1 MWPWLNFDLTHM
13 NKISNLNIKLISI
26 IIFISLIFATHN
38 LIIPK
43 NIFYLFL
50 KLIFFI
56 PSVALI
62 VNIANIIPKHLL
74 FLFSKI
80 FGAVALTT
88 LIIISYLS
96 SKRKPD
102 NFGDLFDKW
111 DSFLGIPFPKF
122 LINWP
127 KWLDTP
133 FMHWINKG
141 WKSFIADY
149 GLIFDAIGYGLLRGY
164 TELKGIIVQTPW
176 PIVIIGVI
184 AITYFTSGK
193 KVGTTVFVGFCT
205 FFIGFLNP
213 RFWDKAI
220 ETTTMV
226 VIGIALCVV
235 IGIPIGIAMA
245 RSEKVRNAILPILD
259 TMQVI
264 PAFCY
269 LIPGI
274 ILFGLG
280 AIPAIISIFIYACPP
295 LIRLTDLGIRLVDE
309 EVIEASRSFGA
320 SKKQMLLGVQLPLA
334 LPNIMQG
341 INQCTMMALA
351 MVVIASMIGTRGLG
365 DEVLLGLQQLNVG
378 AALEAGLAIVLLA
391 IVLDRMTQAYGDKIQ
406 ERTQPGKKKI

>member
-1 MWPWLNFDLTHM
+1 M
-13 NKISNLNIKLISI
+13 NKISNLNLKIISA
-26 IIFISLIFATHN
+26 IIFVGLIVATYN

-50 KLIFFI
+50 KLVFFI
-56 PSVALI
+56 PSVSLAVNI
-62 VNIANIIPKHLL
+62 VNAIPKNLL
-74 FLFSKI
+74 SLLSKI
-80 FGAVALTT
+80 LGAVS
-88 LIIISYLS
+88 LIILIIVSYLS

-102 NFGDLFDKW
+102 NFGELFEKW
-111 DSFLGIPFPKF
+111 DSFLGIPLPKF
-122 LINWP
+122 LVDWP

-149 GLIFDAIGYGLLRGY
+149 GLIFDAIGYALLRGY
-164 TELKGIIVQTPW
+164 TELKGVIVQTPW
-176 PIVIIGVI
+176 PIVIMGVI

-193 KVGTTVFVGFCT
+193 KIGTTVFVGFCT

-226 VIGIALCVV
+226 VIGIAICIIV
-235 IGIPIGIAMA
+235 GIPIGIAMA

-295 LIRLTDLGIRLVDE
+295 LIRLTDLGIRLVDK
-309 EVIEASRSFGA
+309 EVIEAARSFGA

-406 ERTQPGKKKI
+406 ERTQPGKKKH

>member
-1 MWPWLNFDLTHM
+1 M
-13 NKISNLNIKLISI
+13 NKIYNLNLKIISA
-26 IIFISLIFATHN
+26 IIFVGLIVATYN

-50 KLIFFI
+50 KLVFFI
-56 PSVALI
+56 PSVSLAVNI
-62 VNIANIIPKHLL
+62 VNAIPKNLL
-74 FLFSKI
+74 SLLSKI
-80 FGAVALTT
+80 FGVVSLIT
-88 LIIISYLS
+88 LIIVSYLS

-102 NFGDLFDKW
+102 NFGELFEKW
-111 DSFLGIPFPKF
+111 DSFLGIPLPKF
-122 LINWP
+122 LIDWP

-141 WKSFIADY
+141 WKDFITDY

-164 TELKGIIVQTPW
+164 TELKNIIVQTPW
-176 PIVIIGVI
+176 PIVIMGVI
-184 AITYFTSGK
+184 AITYFTSGRK
-193 KVGTTVFVGFCT
+193 IGTTVFVGFCT

-226 VIGIALCVV
+226 VIGIAICVIV
-235 IGIPIGIAMA
+235 GIPIGIAMA

-309 EVIEASRSFGA
+309 EVIEASKSFGA

-406 ERTQPGKKKI
+406 ERTQPGKKKN

>member
-1 MWPWLNFDLTHM
+1 M
-13 NKISNLNIKLISI
+13 NKISNLNIKLISF
-26 IIFISLIFATHN
+26 IIFVSLIIATYY

-50 KLIFFI
+50 KLFFFV
-56 PSVALI
+56 PSIALI
-62 VNIANIIPKHLL
+62 VNIANIIPKKLLHLL
-74 FLFSKI
+74 SKI
-80 FGAVALTT
+80 FGAIVLTT

-102 NFGDLFDKW
+102 NFGELFEKW
-111 DSFLGIPFPKF
+111 DTFLGIPLPKF
-122 LINWP
+122 LIDWP

-141 WKSFIADY
+141 WKGFIADY
-149 GLIFDAIGYGLLRGY
+149 GLIFDTIGYALLRGY

-193 KVGTTVFVGFCT
+193 KIGTTVFVGFCT

-226 VIGIALCVV
+226 VIGIVLCVV

-406 ERTQPGKKKI
+406 ERTQPGKKKN

>member
-1 MWPWLNFDLTHM
+1 M
-13 NKISNLNIKLISI
+13 NKISNLNIKLISFM
-26 IIFISLIFATHN
+26 IFVALIVATHN

-43 NIFYLFL
+43 NIFYLFF
-50 KLIFFI
+50 KLVFLV
-56 PSVALI
+56 PSIALI
-62 VNIANIIPKHLL
+62 INIANIIPKNLLHLI
-74 FLFSKI
+74 SKI
-80 FGAVALTT
+80 CGAIALTT
-88 LIIISYLS
+88 LIIVSYFS

-102 NFGDLFDKW
+102 NFGELFEKW
-111 DSFLGIPFPKF
+111 DSFLGIPLPKF
-122 LINWP
+122 LIDWP

-141 WKSFIADY
+141 WKGFIADY

-176 PIVIIGVI
+176 PIVIVGVI

-193 KVGTTVFVGFCT
+193 KIGTTVFVGFCT

-406 ERTQPGKKKI
+406 ERTQPGKKKS

>member
-1 MWPWLNFDLTHM
+1 M
-13 NKISNLNIKLISI
+13 NNISYPILKISSV
-26 IIFISLIFATHN
+26 IIFVLLIISTYYL
-38 LIIPK
+38 LIPK
-43 NIFYLFL
+43 NIFFLFL
-50 KLIFFI
+50 KLFFLI
-56 PSVALI
+56 PTISLI
-62 VNIANIIPKHLL
+62 VNLVNLVPKNLFYLL
-74 FLFSKI
+74 SKI
-80 FGAVALTT
+80 FAFLGMVVL
-88 LIIISYLS
+88 LVVSYNS

-102 NFGDLFDKW
+102 DVSELYTDFTW
-111 DSFLGIPFPKF
+111 

-133 FMHWINKG
+133 FMHWINSG
-141 WKSFIADY
+141 WRGFIADY
-149 GLIFDAIGYGLLRGY
+149 GVIFDAIGYGLLRGY
-164 TELKGIIVQTPW
+164 TELKNVIVQAPW
-176 PIVIIGVI
+176 PVVIIGVI
-184 AITYFTSGK
+184 AITYFTSGR
-193 KVGTTVFVGFCT
+193 KVGTTAFVGFCT

-226 VIGIALCVV
+226 VIGIAICIV

-295 LIRLTDLGIRLVDE
+295 LIRLTDLGIRLVDK
-309 EVIEASRSFGA
+309 EVIEAARSFGA

-391 IVLDRMTQAYGDKIQ
+391 IVLDRMTQAYGEKIQ
-406 ERTQPGKKKI
+406 ERTQPAKKKK

>member
-1 MWPWLNFDLTHM
+1 MK
-13 NKISNLNIKLISI
+13 KIS
-26 IIFISLIFATHN
+26 
-38 LIIPK
+38 K
-43 NIFYLFL
+43 NIIYLFYLVLFG
-50 KLIFFI
+50 I
-56 PSVALI
+56 LI
-62 VNIANIIPKHLL
+62 V
-74 FLFSKI
+74 
-80 FGAVALTT
+80 V
-88 LIIISYLS
+88 SYNS

-102 NFGDLFDKW
+102 SVSELYTDFSW
-111 DSFLGIPFPKF
+111 

-133 FMHWINKG
+133 FMHWINTG
-141 WKSFIADY
+141 WRGFIADY

-164 TELKGIIVQTPW
+164 TELKNVIVQAPW
-176 PIVIIGVI
+176 PIVILGVI
-184 AITYFTSGK
+184 GITYVISGRK
-193 KVGTTVFVGFCT
+193 LGTTIFVGFCT

-226 VIGIALCVV
+226 VIGITYIISGRKLGTTIFVGFCTFFIGFLNPRFWDKAIETTTMVVIGILICVV
-235 IGIPIGIAMA
+235 IGIPIGIAMS
-245 RSEKVRNAILPILD
+245 RSERVRNIILPILD

-295 LIRLTDLGIRLVDE
+295 LIRLTDLGIRLVDKE
-309 EVIEASRSFGA
+309 IIEAAESFGA
-320 SKKQMLLGVQLPLA
+320 SKKQKLWGVQIPLA

-391 IVLDRMTQAYGDKIQ
+391 IVLDRMTQAYGEKIQ
-406 ERTQPGKKKI
+406 ERTQPQKKKN

>member
-1 MWPWLNFDLTHM
+1 M
-13 NKISNLNIKLISI
+13 NKIANVNIKVASI
-26 IIFISLIFATHN
+26 LIFIGLIVATHN

-50 KLIFFI
+50 KLIFLI

-62 VNIANIIPKHLL
+62 VNIANIIPKHTLL
-74 FLFSKI
+74 FFSKV
-80 FGAVALTT
+80 FGAIVFIT

-102 NFGDLFDKW
+102 NFSDLFDKW
-111 DSFLGIPFPKF
+111 DSFLGIPLPKF

-184 AITYFTSGK
+184 AITYFTSGR

-226 VIGIALCVV
+226 VIGIAICII

-309 EVIEASRSFGA
+309 EVIEAARSFGA

-406 ERTQPGKKKI
+406 ERTQPGKKKQ

>member
-1 MWPWLNFDLTHM
+1 M
-13 NKISNLNIKLISI
+13 NTISNLNLKIISA
-26 IIFISLIFATHN
+26 IIFVGLILATYN

-50 KLIFFI
+50 KLVFFI
-56 PSVALI
+56 PSVSLA
-62 VNIANIIPKHLL
+62 VNIINAIPKNLL
-74 FLFSKI
+74 SLLSKI
-80 FGAVALTT
+80 FGAVSLII

-102 NFGDLFDKW
+102 NFGELFEKW
-111 DSFLGIPFPKF
+111 DSFLGIPLPKF
-122 LINWP
+122 LIDWP

-141 WKSFIADY
+141 WKDFITDY

-164 TELKGIIVQTPW
+164 TELKNIIVQTPW
-176 PIVIIGVI
+176 PIVIMGVI
-184 AITYFTSGK
+184 AITYFTSGRK
-193 KVGTTVFVGFCT
+193 IGTTVFVGFCT

-226 VIGIALCVV
+226 VIGIAICVIV
-235 IGIPIGIAMA
+235 GIPIGIAMA

-309 EVIEASRSFGA
+309 EVIEAARSFGA

-406 ERTQPGKKKI
+406 ERTQPGKKKN

>member
-1 MWPWLNFDLTHM
+1 M

-26 IIFISLIFATHN
+26 IIFIALIFATHN

-50 KLIFFI
+50 KLIFLI

-62 VNIANIIPKHLL
+62 VNLANIIPKNLL
-74 FLFSKI
+74 SLFSKI
-80 FGAVALTT
+80 FGAIALTT

-102 NFGDLFDKW
+102 NFGELFEKW
-111 DSFLGIPFPKF
+111 DSFLGIPIPKF
-122 LINWP
+122 LIDWP

-141 WKSFIADY
+141 WKGFISDY

-193 KVGTTVFVGFCT
+193 KIGTTVFVGFCT

-226 VIGIALCVV
+226 VIGIVLCVV

-406 ERTQPGKKKI
+406 ERTQPGKKKS

>member
-1 MWPWLNFDLTHM
+1 MK
-13 NKISNLNIKLISI
+13 KISNLNIKLISF
-26 IIFISLIFATHN
+26 IIFVSLITATYY

-50 KLIFFI
+50 KLLFLV
-56 PSVALI
+56 PSIALI
-62 VNIANIIPKHLL
+62 VNIANIIPKKLLHLL
-74 FLFSKI
+74 SKI
-80 FGAVALTT
+80 IGAIALTT

-102 NFGDLFDKW
+102 NFGELFEKW
-111 DSFLGIPFPKF
+111 DTFLGIPLPKF
-122 LINWP
+122 LIDWP

-141 WKSFIADY
+141 WKGFIADY

-193 KVGTTVFVGFCT
+193 KIGTTVFVGFCT

-226 VIGIALCVV
+226 VIGIVLCVV

-406 ERTQPGKKKI
+406 ERTQPGKKKK